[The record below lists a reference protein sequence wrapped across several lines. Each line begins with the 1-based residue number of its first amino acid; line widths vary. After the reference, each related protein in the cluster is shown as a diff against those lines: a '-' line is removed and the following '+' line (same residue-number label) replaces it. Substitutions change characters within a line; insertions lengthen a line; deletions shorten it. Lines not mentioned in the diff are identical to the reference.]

1 MPTMDRCLRSACGKV
16 KSPYSPGQ
24 SGVHNSVRLVRL
36 QLWRPNMSRGFL
48 LGADPCDILGITG
61 SNPVRLKS
69 YVTSKDE
76 TLVSVTTRTYTKLSD
91 FCSYSKQG
99 GS

>member
-1 MPTMDRCLRSACGKV
+1 MPTMDLCLRSACGKV

-61 SNPVRLKS
+61 SNPVRLK
-69 YVTSKDE
+69 KM
-76 TLVSVTTRTYTKLSD
+76 VSGCARDICKIKQFLSP
-91 FCSYSKQG
+91 FQNTAAVV
-99 GS
+99 